1 MFTYIPRSKPFL
13 WIIHA
18 TSVRHPE
25 LTATTHLML
34 MRYCAKATASGF
46 PEMVIVRSDD
56 PLSRSSQFDMRIMA
70 PEICLISAI
79 LVPPLPMMQPISSF
93 GTVISCVC
101 WFVFC
106 WFLELEVLSCE
117 PAKAAKAKKRTSLLD
132 VLRWQRKRLPYLQDL
147 NHLH

>member
-1 MFTYIPRSKPFL
+1 
-13 WIIHA
+13 
-18 TSVRHPE
+18 
-25 LTATTHLML
+25 

-79 LVPPLPMMQPISSF
+79 LVPPLPMMQPISSL

-117 PAKAAKAKKRTSLLD
+117 PAKAARAEMINWLGMSTKSGKRTTY
-132 VLRWQRKRLPYLQDL
+132 RQDL
-147 NHLH
+147 NLLHSTVPNHPARGRPVRLRDFYPNWLPVTKD